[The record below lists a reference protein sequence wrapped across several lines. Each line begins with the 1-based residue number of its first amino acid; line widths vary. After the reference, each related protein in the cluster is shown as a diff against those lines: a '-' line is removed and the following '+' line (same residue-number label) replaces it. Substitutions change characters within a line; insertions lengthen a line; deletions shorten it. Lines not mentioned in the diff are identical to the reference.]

1 MRSVLP
7 YICAAFLFTCMPVLL
22 VRADRT
28 PKTSVQPG
36 VVVVKFETPVTFRA
50 GKSGRPLLDR
60 TLARFESISLEPAFP
75 FLDQA
80 ARKRPHPALERLRTI
95 YLLHY
100 RRPVSPWRVAAALN
114 RLPGVVYAE
123 PLLVRQIVAVPNDS
137 LYPLMTHLPH
147 IQAPEAWD
155 VVKGEQGEVVIAI
168 VDGGTDWRHPDLID
182 NVWTNPGEIPDN
194 GVDDDGNGFVDDV
207 HGWNFAN
214 DTPDPT
220 GLPSTP
226 TNAAHGTQVA
236 GVAAAVTNNNRGV
249 AGSSWNARFMPI
261 NASCPDTDRSIC
273 YGYLGIVYAALNG
286 AQVIN
291 ASWGGPGLSNL
302 EAEVVEFATDL
313 GSLIVAAAGNDS
325 GDNDRVPFGPASHP
339 RVLSVGATNK
349 DNDGKASFSNYGR
362 SVNVFAPGVTL
373 NSTLPGGRY
382 TASAS
387 GTSFASPLT
396 AGIAALVRTRFPEYT
411 PDQAREQIRLTADP
425 IDAVNPGFAGRLGR
439 GRINAFRAVTETGFP
454 AIRLVDLDV
463 TDSDADGYLESGET
477 VQLSARFTNHLA
489 PATNVQIQLLKET
502 PYLTLTQDNAF
513 FAQIGSGDTVV
524 ATFSFTIAPDAPQN
538 RTVIFET
545 DIQADA
551 GYADRDLFRLVIN
564 PEQVALLATG
574 RIQTAITTTGNL
586 GWTGFAGESSGVGFT
601 LDGHNLLF
609 EGGLLAGISPRFV
622 SDAVRGEDGA
632 TQHRDFQPAEGSS
645 LEVIAPGRFTAQ
657 QGTIEL
663 TDRAA
668 PFPLH
673 INVLQE
679 TYADTV
685 PGRQLFVIVHYTL
698 ENTRPT
704 PLSPLYAGIF
714 LDWDL
719 NPDARDFA
727 RYDAARRLGIVQD
740 KSTNPDTL
748 AAIRLL
754 TPAPLS
760 YRAIDNPTELYD
772 GFTQSE
778 KWNALSGGLQQTQLN
793 NTDVSQLMAAGPF
806 RLDPGCRIPIAFAVL
821 AADDAGT
828 LVQAADEAQRFW
840 DEVIRPSIP
849 NEPPAF
855 VSVPDTLVVRE
866 GEALDGQFTATDPD
880 ACAALS
886 FQVLEGPDGFSVD
899 PTTGQIQFVPGFDQA
914 GTYTVRLL
922 VTDGLATDTA
932 QTVLIVQDTNNPPTF
947 TAVFTDT
954 VLVVGRTFR
963 YRFRAED
970 PEGDPLTY
978 TLVEAPPGASI
989 DSQSG
994 LFTFTPQAVGQY
1006 TVVVAVS
1013 DGTFT
1018 IETPRL
1024 HLEVIPASAGV
1035 QVYIPS
1041 GGGNVIQIVYDVP
1054 DPKPVRLTIYDLLGR
1069 RVRRLVD
1076 GTPGTGRHTVTWDG
1090 RSDAG
1095 IEVASGLYFV
1105 RLEIGGK
1112 VETRPLVYVR

>member
-1 MRSVLP
+1 MRFALRSVL
-7 YICAAFLFTCMPVLL
+7 FTLL
-22 VRADRT
+22 LTGVFVRSARSDRAPQT
-28 PKTSVQPG
+28 PVQPG
-36 VVVVKFETPVTFRA
+36 VVVVKFEAPITLQA
-50 GKSGRPLLDR
+50 GKTGRPLLDR
-60 TLARFESISLEPAFP
+60 TLARFEPVALELAFP
-75 FLDQA
+75 FLEQA

-95 YLLHY
+95 YLLRY
-100 RRPVSPWRVAAALN
+100 SRPVSPWRVAAELN

-123 PLLVRQIVAVPNDS
+123 PLPIRQIVDVPNDS
-137 LYPLMTHLPH
+137 LYPQMTHLPH

-155 VVKGEQGEVVIAI
+155 VVKGEQGDVVIAI

-214 DTPDPT
+214 DTPDPS
-220 GLPSTP
+220 GLSATP
-226 TNAAHGTQVA
+226 LNAAHGTQVA

-249 AGSSWNARFMPI
+249 SGSSWNARFMPI
-261 NASCPDTDRSIC
+261 NASCLDTDRSIC
-273 YGYLGIVYAALNG
+273 YGYQGIVYAALNG
-286 AQVIN
+286 ARVIN
-291 ASWGGPGLSNL
+291 ASWGGPGLSRL
-302 EAEVVEFATDL
+302 EADVVEFATDL

-362 SVNVFAPGVTL
+362 SVNVFAPGVNL
-373 NSTLPGGRY
+373 NSTLPDGRY

-463 TDSDADGYLESGET
+463 ADSDADGYLESGET
-477 VQLSARFTNHLA
+477 VQLTARFTNHLA
-489 PATNVQIQLLKET
+489 PATGVQFQLSADAD
-502 PYLTLTQDNAF
+502 YLTILQGA
-513 FAQIGSGDTVV
+513 AQVAQLNPGDTVLV
-524 ATFSFTIAPDAPQN
+524 TFSFSIASDAPQN
-538 RTVIFET
+538 RTAIFLA
-545 DIQADA
+545 DVQADG
-551 GYADRDLFRLVIN
+551 GYTDRDLFRLVIN
-564 PEQVALLATG
+564 PEQTATLATG
-574 RIQTAITTTGNL
+574 RIQTSITTTGNL

-609 EGGLLAGISPRFV
+609 EGGLLAGISAQFV

-632 TQHRDFQPAEGSS
+632 TQHRDFQPVEGSS
-645 LEVIAPGRFTAQ
+645 LDVITPGRFTAQ
-657 QGTIEL
+657 QGTVEL

-685 PGRQLFVIVHYTL
+685 PGRQLFVIVHYTI
-698 ENTRPT
+698 ENTRT
-704 PLSPLYAGIF
+704 TTLSPLYAGIF

-719 NPDARDFA
+719 NPDAQDYA
-727 RYDAARRLGIVQD
+727 RYDPTRRLGIVQD

-754 TPAPLS
+754 TPAPFS

-778 KWNALSGGLQQTQLN
+778 KWSALSGGLQRTHLS

-806 RLDPGCRIPIAFAVL
+806 RLDPGCRIPVAFAIL
-821 AADDAGT
+821 AAADADT

-866 GEALDGQFTATDPD
+866 GEALNWQFTATDPD
-880 ACAALS
+880 ACASLS
-886 FQVLEGPDGFSVD
+886 FRVLEGPDGFSVD
-899 PTTGQIQFVPGFDQA
+899 PLTGQVRFVPGFNQA
-914 GTYTVRLL
+914 GIYTVRLL

-932 QTVLIVQDTNNPPTF
+932 RTVLVVQDTNSPPTF
-947 TAVFTDT
+947 VAVLTDT

-963 YRFRAED
+963 YQFRAED

-978 TLVEAPPGASI
+978 TLVEAPAGATI
-989 DSQSG
+989 DPQSG
-994 LFTFTPQAVGQY
+994 QFTFTPQEVGQY

-1018 IETPRL
+1018 IETPRI
-1024 HLEVIPASAGV
+1024 HLEVIPAEAGV
-1035 QVYIPS
+1035 QVYLPS

-1054 DPKPVRLTIYDLLGR
+1054 DPEPVRLMIYDLLGR

-1076 GTPGTGRHTVTWDG
+1076 GVPGTGRHTITWDG
-1090 RSDAG
+1090 HSDAG

-1112 VETRPLVYVR
+1112 AETRPLVYVR

>member
-1 MRSVLP
+1 MRFALRSVLF
-7 YICAAFLFTCMPVLL
+7 ALL
-22 VRADRT
+22 LTGVFAWSARADRIPRT
-28 PKTSVQPG
+28 PVQPG
-36 VVVVKFETPVTFRA
+36 VVVVKFEAPITLQA
-50 GKSGRPLLDR
+50 GKTGRPLLDR
-60 TLARFESISLEPAFP
+60 TLARFEPVALEPAFP
-75 FLDQA
+75 FLEQA
-80 ARKRPHPALERLRTI
+80 ARKRPHPALDRLRTI
-95 YLLHY
+95 YLLRY
-100 RRPVSPWRVAAALN
+100 NRPVSPWRVAAELS

-123 PLLVRQIVAVPNDS
+123 PLPIRQIVDVPNDS
-137 LYPLMTHLPH
+137 LYPQMTHLPR

-155 VVKGEQGEVVIAI
+155 VVKGEQGDVVIAI

-214 DTPDPT
+214 DTPDPS
-220 GLPSTP
+220 GLSATP
-226 TNAAHGTQVA
+226 LNAAHGTQVA

-261 NASCPDTDRSIC
+261 NASCSDTDRSIC
-273 YGYLGIVYAALNG
+273 YGYQGIVYAALNG

-291 ASWGGPGLSNL
+291 ASWGGPGLSRL
-302 EAEVVEFATDL
+302 EADVVEFATDL

-362 SVNVFAPGVTL
+362 SVNVFAPGVNL
-373 NSTLPGGRY
+373 NSTLPNGRY
-382 TASAS
+382 TGSAS

-425 IDAVNPGFAGRLGR
+425 IDAANPGFAGRLGR

-463 TDSDADGYLESGET
+463 ADSDADGYLESGET
-477 VQLSARFTNHLA
+477 VQLTARFTNHLA
-489 PATNVQIQLLKET
+489 PATGVQFQLSADAD
-502 PYLTLTQDNAF
+502 YLTILQGA
-513 FAQIGSGDTVV
+513 AQVSQLNPGDTVLV
-524 ATFSFTIAPDAPQN
+524 AFSFSIASDAPQN
-538 RTVIFET
+538 RTAIFLA
-545 DIQADA
+545 DIQADG

-564 PEQVALLATG
+564 PEQTATLATG
-574 RIQTAITTTGNL
+574 RIQTSITTTGNL
-586 GWTGFAGESSGVGFT
+586 GWTGFADESSGVGFT

-609 EGGLLAGISPRFV
+609 EGGLLAGISAQFV

-632 TQHRDFQPAEGSS
+632 TQHRDFQPVEGSS
-645 LEVIAPGRFTAQ
+645 LEVISPGRFTAQ
-657 QGTIEL
+657 QGTVEL

-685 PGRQLFVIVHYTL
+685 PGRRLFVIVHYTI
-698 ENTRPT
+698 ENTRT
-704 PLSPLYAGIF
+704 TTLSPLYAGIF

-719 NPDARDFA
+719 NPNAQDFA
-727 RYDAARRLGIVQD
+727 RYDTARRLGIVQD
-740 KSTNPDTL
+740 KGTNPDTL

-754 TPAPLS
+754 TPAPFS

-806 RLDPGCRIPIAFAVL
+806 RLDPGCRIPVAFAIL
-821 AADDAGT
+821 AAADADT

-866 GEALDGQFTATDPD
+866 GEALNWQFTATDPD
-880 ACAALS
+880 ACASLS

-899 PTTGQIQFVPGFDQA
+899 PTTGQVRFVPGFNQA
-914 GTYTVRLL
+914 GIYTVRLL

-932 QTVLIVQDTNNPPTF
+932 RTVLVVQETNSPPTF
-947 TAVFTDT
+947 TAVLTDT
-954 VLVVGRTFR
+954 VLVLGRTFR
-963 YRFRAED
+963 YQFRAED

-978 TLVEAPPGASI
+978 TLVEAPAGATI
-989 DSQSG
+989 DPQSG
-994 LFTFTPQAVGQY
+994 QFTFTPQEVGQY

-1018 IETPRL
+1018 IETPRI
-1024 HLEVIPASAGV
+1024 HLEVIPAEAGV

-1054 DPKPVRLTIYDLLGR
+1054 DPDPVHLTIYDLLGR

-1076 GTPGTGRHTVTWDG
+1076 GVPGTGRHTITWDG